1 MVLAAPKGEVE
12 EKMKLLK
19 IVKRLMTCLAVA
31 SVAALAV
38 GAAKAQDVTLRGAS
52 LFDNNH
58 AYSKTLI
65 KLGEL
70 VNASGQKVTF
80 DLLGNRELGIEP
92 DVVNVLKDVA
102 INR

>member
-1 MVLAAPKGEVE
+1 MPIQQLIALQH
-12 EKMKLLK
+12 LLLFLQQHFCPET
-19 IVKRLMTCLAVA
+19 ICL
-31 SVAALAV
+31 AALAV

-58 AYSKTLI
+58 AYSKTPI

-80 DLLGNRELGIEP
+80 DLRGNSELGIEP
-92 DVVNVLKDVA
+92 DYVNFLT
-102 INR
+102 